1 MLKPGERSSLPP
13 EPVVVE
19 DIPLKAPAL
28 PETPPPAPAVAA
40 EPEAPVQKPQ
50 KISLNLPPK
59 APAATPESA
68 PAPAAAAP
76 AGGNVPKISLKMPG
90 APAAAEVPP
99 DAPDVYA
106 YRYWFG
112 HLYPYTTGEGNILKG
127 PWSCPATR
135 SNPDA
140 PRGTAFMWLGYGWN
154 YYGIGLDIRNPGA
167 TGQYGPTRLSRGN
180 SLPARSLPVQNTKGP
195 LVLMGDSQYACKQ
208 MNGNDNRP
216 NLYQNP
222 PALTHG
228 NGSNITFIT
237 GNVRFIRYPSS
248 KNLRWY

>member
-1 MLKPGERSSLPP
+1 MFTLIELLVVIAIIAILAGMLL
-13 EPVVVE
+13 
-19 DIPLKAPAL
+19 PAL
-28 PETPPPAPAVAA
+28 ANARKKAYGIA
-40 EPEAPVQKPQ
+40 CINNQKQ
-50 KISLNLPPK
+50 IYVGV
-59 APAATPESA
+59 TMY
-68 PAPAAAAP
+68 
-76 AGGNVPKISLKMPG
+76 AGDYRDYIPFSNM
-90 APAAAEVPP
+90 EVPP

>member
-1 MLKPGERSSLPP
+1 MKKRQKMFTLIELLVVIAIIAILAGMLL
-13 EPVVVE
+13 
-19 DIPLKAPAL
+19 PAL
-28 PETPPPAPAVAA
+28 ANARKKAYGIA
-40 EPEAPVQKPQ
+40 CINNQKQ
-50 KISLNLPPK
+50 IYVGV
-59 APAATPESA
+59 TMY
-68 PAPAAAAP
+68 
-76 AGGNVPKISLKMPG
+76 AGDYRDYIPFSNM
-90 APAAAEVPP
+90 EVPP
-99 DAPDVYA
+99 DAPEVYA

>member
-1 MLKPGERSSLPP
+1 MKKRQKMFTLIELLVVIAIIAILAGMLL
-13 EPVVVE
+13 
-19 DIPLKAPAL
+19 PAL
-28 PETPPPAPAVAA
+28 SNARKKAYGVACINNQKQIYLGVTMYAGDYKDYVPYSSMQTPPWAS
-40 EPEAPVQKPQ
+40 E
-50 KISLNLPPK
+50 
-59 APAATPESA
+59 
-68 PAPAAAAP
+68 
-76 AGGNVPKISLKMPG
+76 
-90 APAAAEVPP
+90 
-99 DAPDVYA
+99 VYA

-112 HLYPYTTGEGNILKG
+112 HLYPYTTGKSNTLKG

-135 SNPDA
+135 SNPDT

-154 YYGIGLDIRNPGA
+154 YFGIGQDITQPYKS
-167 TGQYGPTRLSRGN
+167 GQYGPTRLSRGN
-180 SLPARSLPVQNTKGP
+180 SLAAAALPGQAKKGP

-208 MNGNDNRP
+208 MSLNDNRP

-237 GNVRFIRYPSS
+237 GNVRFVRFPAS

>member
-1 MLKPGERSSLPP
+1 MKKRQKMFTLIELLVVIAIIAILAGMLL
-13 EPVVVE
+13 
-19 DIPLKAPAL
+19 PAL
-28 PETPPPAPAVAA
+28 ANARKKAYGIA
-40 EPEAPVQKPQ
+40 CINNQKQ
-50 KISLNLPPK
+50 IYVGV
-59 APAATPESA
+59 TMY
-68 PAPAAAAP
+68 
-76 AGGNVPKISLKMPG
+76 AGDYRDYIPFSNM
-90 APAAAEVPP
+90 EVPP